1 MSQRNE
7 YWKNKEHSKY
17 NFEETVLSKPQS
29 STMRKIE
36 SVSFQRN
43 LKPILS
49 LSPIQSKSKS
59 FRVIRNVS
67 EETKRHEG
75 VSDQLER
82 SVSKTSLKKVSEENS
97 CLTAQ
102 TCVSD
107 FYFEIKL
114 LDCIEKLY

>member
-7 YWKNKEHSKY
+7 YWKNEEHSKY
-17 NFEETVLSKPQS
+17 NFDEAILSKPQS
-29 STMRKIE
+29 STMRKTE
-36 SVSFQRN
+36 SINSQRS

-49 LSPIQSKSKS
+49 CSPIQSKSKS

-67 EETKRHEG
+67 EETERYKG

-82 SVSKTSLKKVSEENS
+82 SVSKTSLKKISKGNS

-102 TCVSD
+102 TCVSN

-114 LDCIEKLY
+114 LYYI

>member
-7 YWKNKEHSKY
+7 YWKNEEHSKY
-17 NFEETVLSKPQS
+17 NFEEAILSKPQS
-29 STMRKIE
+29 STMRKTE
-36 SVSFQRN
+36 SISFQRS

-59 FRVIRNVS
+59 FRVIRNVY
-67 EETKRHEG
+67 EETERYEG
-75 VSDQLER
+75 ISDQLVR
-82 SVSKTSLKKVSEENS
+82 SFSKTSLKKVLNASS
-97 CLTAQ
+97 CVRAQ

-114 LDCIEKLY
+114 LDCMEKLY

>member
-1 MSQRNE
+1 MSQRDE
-7 YWKNKEHSKY
+7 YWKNKEPSKY

-29 STMRKIE
+29 PTMRKTE
-36 SVSFQRN
+36 SISFQRS

-67 EETKRHEG
+67 EVSERYEG
-75 VSDQLER
+75 VSDQLEK
-82 SVSKTSLKKVSEENS
+82 SVSKTSLKKVSNGNS

>member
-1 MSQRNE
+1 MSQGNE
-7 YWKNKEHSKY
+7 YWNKEHSKY
-17 NFEETVLSKPQS
+17 NFEEAVLSKPQS
-29 STMRKIE
+29 STMRKTE
-36 SVSFQRN
+36 SINFQKN

-67 EETKRHEG
+67 EETERYEG

-82 SVSKTSLKKVSEENS
+82 SVSKTSLKKVSNGNS

-107 FYFEIKL
+107 FYFEIEL